1 MKKILGMI
9 IGIGLM
15 ALAIA
20 WSPNPDA
27 GAIILFLGGVFVF
40 TGSVKKIVNQGGG

>member
-1 MKKILGMI
+1 MKKIIGML

-20 WSPNPDA
+20 WSPDPDA
-27 GAIILFLGGVFVF
+27 GAIVLFLGGALVFV
-40 TGSVKKIVNQGGG
+40 GNVERIVN